1 MSNKEEEKWL
11 GFLVTIFLGSI
22 ILTIIFLFNNINIQK
37 ENKEL
42 RRQLEDY
49 KVLIDFYKES
59 DK

>member
-11 GFLVTIFLGSI
+11 GFFLAIFIGLIALTMCSI
-22 ILTIIFLFNNINIQK
+22 CSYIEVKKQND
-37 ENKEL
+37 EL

-49 KVLIDFYKES
+49 QVLIEFYKES